1 MGYRILVPFELPDA
15 EPLSP
20 VLVEDLA
27 PMEVVVLGHYG
38 LPEQTPPDAAR
49 SQFIDEAEAEIEQLA
64 QPLREAGATV
74 TTRIVFGK
82 ARSKTIDRVTREED
96 CVAELNPAPTEAINR
111 ILVPLVDTENL
122 NRLLVFVHAL
132 AEESTIEITL
142 FHVAEAGERPDAVEA
157 MLTSAREQMIDDGFA
172 ASQVDVSVIEAEEHD
187 EEILRL
193 AEDYDAVV
201 MDEAHPNLTDWIFGT
216 LPDRIAERTGDPVI
230 VVRRD
235 H

>member
-1 MGYRILVPFELPDA
+1 MGHRILVPFELPGA
-15 EPLSP
+15 EPLSR

-64 QPLREAGATV
+64 RPLREAGASV

-96 CVAELNPAPTEAINR
+96 CDAELDPAPTESIGR

-122 NRLLVFVHAL
+122 DRLSDFVRALV
-132 AEESTIEITL
+132 EETTKEITL
-142 FHVAEAGERPDAVEA
+142 FHVAEPGERANEVEA
-157 MLTSAREQMIDDGFA
+157 MLKAARNSMLDAGFDED
-172 ASQVDVSVIEAEEHD
+172 QVDISVVEAEEHD
-187 EEILRL
+187 DAILRM

-216 LPDRIAERTGDPVI
+216 LPDRIAESTGDPVI